1 MKADNYGH
9 TKDRGREIKMRKQI
23 EELNLE
29 DDFLFAKVMS
39 DPELCRKVL
48 EKILKISIKKV
59 VFTSSQRTIDMLLE
73 SKGIRLDIY
82 VSDEKGTVYN
92 CEMQRTNRADLP
104 KRSRYYQ
111 GNIDLDLIA
120 AGERYENLKNSFVI
134 FICTFDPF
142 KEARHIYTFHN
153 TCEES
158 PRLCLGDGTTKIFL
172 NTKGVIE
179 DVDEELK
186 EFLEYVENS
195 SDEFALQSQSSFIKE
210 LHEKVTEVKRSEEL
224 EAEYMTLL
232 QRDRENREMGR
243 EEGREEG
250 TQRMAILIEEL
261 MGENRYEDIKRS
273 ATDSEY
279 RKKLFQELG
288 I

>member
-1 MKADNYGH
+1 MG
-9 TKDRGREIKMRKQI
+9 KQI
-23 EELNLE
+23 EALNLE

-39 DPELCRKVL
+39 DQELCRKVL

-59 VFTSSQRTIDMLLE
+59 VLTSSQRTIDILLE

-92 CEMQRTNRADLP
+92 CEMQRTNRDDLP

-120 AGERYENLKNSFVI
+120 AGELYENLKNSFVI

-142 KEARHIYTFHN
+142 KEACHIYTFHN
-153 TCEES
+153 TCEEN
-158 PRLCLGDGTTKIFL
+158 PKLFLGDGTTKIFL

-179 DVDEELK
+179 DVDEEMK
-186 EFLEYVENS
+186 EFLAYVENS
-195 SDEFALQSQSSFIKE
+195 TDEFAAQAQSPFIKE
-210 LHEKVTEVKRSEEL
+210 LHKKVTEVKRSEEL

-232 QRDRENREMGR
+232 QRDRENREIGR

-250 TQRMAILIEEL
+250 TQRMAILINQLIEA
-261 MGENRYEDIKRS
+261 NRYEEIKRS
-273 ATDSEY
+273 DTDTEY
-279 RKKLFQELG
+279 RKKLFQEFG